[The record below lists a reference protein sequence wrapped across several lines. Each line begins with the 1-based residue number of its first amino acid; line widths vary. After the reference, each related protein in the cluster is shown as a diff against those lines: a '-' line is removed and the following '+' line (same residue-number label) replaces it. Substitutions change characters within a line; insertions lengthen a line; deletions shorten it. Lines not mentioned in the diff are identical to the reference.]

1 MDNNLNYSSEV
12 RKKILSMLMF
22 QLYSDERTIYREY
35 VQNALDS
42 INKAIDTRVLNQ
54 AKDGVVTIDIDARHK
69 VIKIKDNGAGID
81 SANAVRTLLDIS
93 PSTKDGVTQA
103 GMYGIGRLVGGGYCH
118 ELIFRTSARGEN
130 IGTQIIFDVDRIW
143 QMVEKDK
150 EDYLATYVINEC
162 TKRESIPAE
171 ESDHFFEVELKGVKD
186 DAAPSL
192 LDVGAIVDYLREV
205 APVEYKPEF
214 KNTLIYKSTADAPEF
229 KSLHENLE
237 KIQILV
243 GETRI
248 QKQYG
253 LSIKGTKDKIN
264 NLEYFKIE
272 DSTFGL
278 LGWGWYA
285 LTKYTIQIP
294 KDDKL
299 AGIRLRAHNIQIGDA
314 NLLSGTKYWKEDRS
328 NSYFY
333 GEFFVT
339 HRNIRPNGARDGL
352 VPTPESRALENGLR
366 KYFENLKTLYTK
378 ANEAKKSIDKIREGI
393 QRIDVVQNPKDYNAK
408 DLINNR
414 GIGKFEKLLK
424 TAGFEAIKRML
435 LLYQPDFLEAKAL
448 AEEKL
453 NPITPTRQDGIEPG
467 IVTPDDDVPT
477 NETSND
483 IEPTIVP
490 NTASSAAETQIDF
503 PTTPAADNTTDS
515 SSNMDNQQEPVP
527 VQESATYQHEA
538 LLPGQRII
546 TPTSTPLLGQQDI
559 IAPLNNVLDPSEI
572 WLLRRVFKVLNSF
585 CPDNEHDQKLIAD
598 MERLIVKEFRDEV

>member
-1 MDNNLNYSSEV
+1 MENNLNYSSEV

-42 INKAIDTRVLNQ
+42 INKAIDTRVLDQ
-54 AKDGVVTIDIDARHK
+54 AKDGVVNIDIDVKHK
-69 VIKIKDNGAGID
+69 VIKIKDNGAGIE

-93 PSTKDGVTQA
+93 PSNKDGVSQA

-118 ELIFRTSARGEN
+118 ELIFRTSARGEA
-130 IGTQIIFDVDRIW
+130 IGTQITFDVDKIW
-143 QMVEKDK
+143 QMVEKDE

-162 TKRESIPAE
+162 TIRESIPAE
-171 ESDHFFEVELKGVKD
+171 ESDHYLEVELKGVKD

-192 LDVGAIVDYLREV
+192 LDAETIINYLREV
-205 APVEYKPEF
+205 APVEYKSEF
-214 KNTLIYKSTADAPEF
+214 KNTLMYKSTADNPEF
-229 KSLHENLE
+229 KELHEGLE
-237 KIQILV
+237 KVQVLV

-253 LSIKGTKDKIN
+253 LSIRGTKDKIN

-272 DSTFGL
+272 DRKYGL

-314 NLLSGTKYWKEDRS
+314 NLLSGTNYWKEDRS

-339 HRNIRPNGARDGL
+339 HPHIRPNGARDGL
-352 VPTPESRALENGLR
+352 VPTPESKSLENGLR
-366 KYFENLKTLYTK
+366 TYFENLKTLYTK
-378 ANEAKKSIDKIREGI
+378 ANEAKKSIDKIYDGI
-393 QRIDVVQNPKDYNAK
+393 KRIDDHGGAIDYNAK

-414 GIGKFEKLLK
+414 GIGKFEKLMK
-424 TAGFEAIKRML
+424 TSFGFEAIKRML
-435 LLYQPDFLEAKAL
+435 LLYQPQFLEAKAKG
-448 AEEKL
+448 EEKL
-453 NPITPTRQDGIEPG
+453 R
-467 IVTPDDDVPT
+467 
-477 NETSND
+477 
-483 IEPTIVP
+483 
-490 NTASSAAETQIDF
+490 
-503 PTTPAADNTTDS
+503 PTTPPPQEHVSIKKENPTKASVDIPMDNAEATTTPVVSSTPTETDIEFPSAIDNTTKPS
-515 SSNMDNQQEPVP
+515 QTIANPLEPVSVQEP
-527 VQESATYQHEA
+527 ATYQHEA
-538 LLPGQRII
+538 LISGQYIV

-585 CPDNEHDQKLIAD
+585 CPDNEHDQKLIAE
-598 MERLIVKEFRDEV
+598 MERLIVKEFNDEI

>member
-1 MDNNLNYSSEV
+1 MENNLNYSSEV

-54 AKDGVVTIDIDARHK
+54 AKDGVVNIDIDVKHK
-69 VIKIKDNGAGID
+69 VIKIRDNGAGIE

-93 PSTKDGVTQA
+93 PSNKDGVSQA

-118 ELIFRTSARGEN
+118 ELIFRTSARGEA
-130 IGTQIIFDVDRIW
+130 IGTQITFDVDKIW
-143 QMVEKDK
+143 QMVEKDE
-150 EDYLATYVINEC
+150 EDYLATDVINEC

-171 ESDHFFEVELKGVKD
+171 ESDHYFEVELNGVKD

-192 LDVGAIVDYLREV
+192 LDQEAIVDYLREV
-205 APVEYKPEF
+205 APVEYKSEF
-214 KNTLIYKSTADAPEF
+214 KNTLIYKSTADNPEF
-229 KSLHENLE
+229 KELHEGLE
-237 KIQILV
+237 KVQVLV

-253 LSIKGTKDKIN
+253 LSIKGTRDKIN

-272 DSTFGL
+272 DRNYGL

-314 NLLSGTKYWKEDRS
+314 TLLSGTKYWKEDRG

-339 HRNIRPNGARDGL
+339 HPHIRPNGARDGL

-366 KYFENLKTLYTK
+366 TYFENLKTLYTK
-378 ANEAKKSIDKIREGI
+378 ANEAKKSIDKINEGI
-393 QRIDVVQNPKDYNAK
+393 KWIEDRNGTIDYHPK
-408 DLINNR
+408 DLINNK
-414 GIGKFEKLLK
+414 GIGKFERLMK
-424 TAGFEAIKRML
+424 TSFGFETIKRML
-435 LLYQPDFLEAKAL
+435 LLYQPEFIEAKAKGEQML
-448 AEEKL
+448 RPTMPTPQEPVSVKKDTPTTALVDVPAGNVE
-453 NPITPTRQDGIEPG
+453 PTTPVTHITPTETNIEFP
-467 IVTPDDDVPT
+467 
-477 NETSND
+477 
-483 IEPTIVP
+483 
-490 NTASSAAETQIDF
+490 SAT
-503 PTTPAADNTTDS
+503 DNTTEPS
-515 SSNMDNQQEPVP
+515 TTTSNPSEPVSVQEP
-527 VQESATYQHEA
+527 ATYQHEA
-538 LLPGQRII
+538 LIPGQRII

-585 CPDNEHDQKLIAD
+585 CPDNEHDQKLIAE
-598 MERLIVKEFRDEV
+598 MERLIVKEFKDEI

>member
-1 MDNNLNYSSEV
+1 MENNLDYSSEV

-42 INKAIDTRVLNQ
+42 INKAIDTRVLDQ
-54 AKDGVVTIDIDARHK
+54 AKDGVVNIDIDVKHK
-69 VIKIKDNGAGID
+69 VIKIKDNGAGIE

-93 PSTKDGVTQA
+93 PSNKDGVSQA

-118 ELIFRTSARGEN
+118 ELIFRTSARGEA
-130 IGTQIIFDVDRIW
+130 IGTQITFDVDKIW
-143 QMVEKDK
+143 QMVEKNE

-162 TKRESIPAE
+162 TIRESIPAE
-171 ESDHFFEVELKGVKD
+171 ESDHYFEVELNGVKD

-192 LDVGAIVDYLREV
+192 LDAETIINYLREV
-205 APVEYKPEF
+205 APVEYKSEF
-214 KNTLIYKSTADAPEF
+214 KNTLMYKSIADNPEF
-229 KSLHENLE
+229 KELHEGLE
-237 KIQILV
+237 KVQVLV

-253 LSIKGTKDKIN
+253 LSIRGTKDKIS

-272 DSTFGL
+272 DRKYGL

-314 NLLSGTKYWKEDRS
+314 NLLSGTNYWKEDRS

-339 HRNIRPNGARDGL
+339 HPHIRPNGARDGL
-352 VPTPESRALENGLR
+352 VPTPESRSLENGLR
-366 KYFENLKTLYTK
+366 TYFENLKTLYTK
-378 ANEAKKSIDKIREGI
+378 ANEAKKSIDKIYDGI
-393 QRIDVVQNPKDYNAK
+393 KRIDDHGGAIDYNAK

-414 GIGKFEKLLK
+414 GIGKFEKLMK
-424 TAGFEAIKRML
+424 TSFGFEAIKRML
-435 LLYQPDFLEAKAL
+435 LLYQPQFLEAKAKG
-448 AEEKL
+448 EKKL
-453 NPITPTRQDGIEPG
+453 R
-467 IVTPDDDVPT
+467 
-477 NETSND
+477 
-483 IEPTIVP
+483 
-490 NTASSAAETQIDF
+490 
-503 PTTPAADNTTDS
+503 PTTPTPQEHVSIKKENPTTASVDIPMNNAEATTTPVVSSTPTETDIEFPSAIDNTTEPSQTIANPLDPVS
-515 SSNMDNQQEPVP
+515 VQEP
-527 VQESATYQHEA
+527 ATYQHEA
-538 LLPGQRII
+538 LISGQCIV

-585 CPDNEHDQKLIAD
+585 CPDNEHDQKLIAE
-598 MERLIVKEFRDEV
+598 MERLIVKEFNDEI

>member
-1 MDNNLNYSSEV
+1 MENNLNYSSEV
-12 RKKILSMLMF
+12 RKKILGMLMF

-42 INKAIDTRVLNQ
+42 INKAIDTRVLDQ
-54 AKDGVVTIDIDARHK
+54 AKDGVVNIDIDVKHK
-69 VIKIKDNGAGID
+69 VIKIKDNGAGIE

-93 PSTKDGVTQA
+93 PSNKDGVSQA

-118 ELIFRTSARGEN
+118 ELIFRTSARGEA
-130 IGTQIIFDVDRIW
+130 IGTQIIFDVDKIW
-143 QMVEKDK
+143 QMVEKDE

-162 TKRESIPAE
+162 TIRESIPAE
-171 ESDHFFEVELKGVKD
+171 ESDHYFEVELKGVKD

-192 LDVGAIVDYLREV
+192 LDAETIINYLREV
-205 APVEYKPEF
+205 APVEYKSEF
-214 KNTLIYKSTADAPEF
+214 KNTLMYKSTADNPEF
-229 KSLHENLE
+229 KELHEGLE
-237 KIQILV
+237 KVQVLV

-253 LSIKGTKDKIN
+253 LSIRGTKDNIN

-272 DSTFGL
+272 DRKYGL

-314 NLLSGTKYWKEDRS
+314 NLLSGTNYWKEDRS

-339 HRNIRPNGARDGL
+339 HPHIRPNGARDGL
-352 VPTPESRALENGLR
+352 VPTPESRSLENGLR
-366 KYFENLKTLYTK
+366 AYFENLKTLYTK
-378 ANEAKKSIDKIREGI
+378 ANEAKKSIDKIYDGI
-393 QRIDVVQNPKDYNAK
+393 KRIDDHGGAIDYNAK

-414 GIGKFEKLLK
+414 GIGKFEKLMK
-424 TAGFEAIKRML
+424 TSFGFEAIKRML
-435 LLYQPDFLEAKAL
+435 LLYQPQFLEAKAKG
-448 AEEKL
+448 EEKL
-453 NPITPTRQDGIEPG
+453 RPTTPTPQKHVSIKKEN
-467 IVTPDDDVPT
+467 PT
-477 NETSND
+477 
-483 IEPTIVP
+483 
-490 NTASSAAETQIDF
+490 TASVGIPMDNAEATTTPVVSSTLTETDIDF
-503 PTTPAADNTTDS
+503 PSAIDTTTKPSQTIANPLEPVS
-515 SSNMDNQQEPVP
+515 VQEP
-527 VQESATYQHEA
+527 ATYQHDA
-538 LLPGQRII
+538 LISGQCIV

-585 CPDNEHDQKLIAD
+585 CPDNEHDQKLIAE
-598 MERLIVKEFRDEV
+598 MERLIVKEFNDEI

>member
-1 MDNNLNYSSEV
+1 MENNLNYSSEV

-42 INKAIDTRVLNQ
+42 INKAIDTRVLDQ
-54 AKDGVVTIDIDARHK
+54 AKDGVVNIDIDVKHK
-69 VIKIKDNGAGID
+69 VIKIKDNGAGIE

-93 PSTKDGVTQA
+93 PSNKDGVSQA

-118 ELIFRTSARGEN
+118 ELIFRTSARGEA
-130 IGTQIIFDVDRIW
+130 IGTQIIFDVDKIW
-143 QMVEKDK
+143 QMVEKDE

-162 TKRESIPAE
+162 TIRESIPAE
-171 ESDHFFEVELKGVKD
+171 ESDHYFEVELKGVKD

-192 LDVGAIVDYLREV
+192 LDAETIINYLREV
-205 APVEYKPEF
+205 APVEYKSEF
-214 KNTLIYKSTADAPEF
+214 KNTLMYKSTADNPEF
-229 KSLHENLE
+229 KELHEGLE
-237 KIQILV
+237 KVQVLV

-253 LSIKGTKDKIN
+253 LSIRGTKDNIN

-272 DSTFGL
+272 DRKYGL

-314 NLLSGTKYWKEDRS
+314 NLLSGTNYWKEDRS

-339 HRNIRPNGARDGL
+339 HPHIRPNGARDGL
-352 VPTPESRALENGLR
+352 VPTPESRSLENGLR
-366 KYFENLKTLYTK
+366 TYFENLKTLYTK
-378 ANEAKKSIDKIREGI
+378 ANEAKKSIDKIYDGI
-393 QRIDVVQNPKDYNAK
+393 KRIDDHGGAIDYNAK

-414 GIGKFEKLLK
+414 GIGKFEKLMK
-424 TAGFEAIKRML
+424 TSFGFEAIKRML
-435 LLYQPDFLEAKAL
+435 LLYQPQFLEAKAKG
-448 AEEKL
+448 EEKL
-453 NPITPTRQDGIEPG
+453 R
-467 IVTPDDDVPT
+467 
-477 NETSND
+477 
-483 IEPTIVP
+483 
-490 NTASSAAETQIDF
+490 
-503 PTTPAADNTTDS
+503 PTTPPPQKHVSIKKENPTTASVGIPMDNAEATTTPVVSSTLAETDIEFPSAIDNTTKPS
-515 SSNMDNQQEPVP
+515 QTIANPLEPVSVQEP
-527 VQESATYQHEA
+527 ATYQHDA
-538 LLPGQRII
+538 LISGQCIV

-585 CPDNEHDQKLIAD
+585 CPDNEHDQKLIAE
-598 MERLIVKEFRDEV
+598 MERLIVKEFNDEI

>member
-1 MDNNLNYSSEV
+1 MENNLSYSSEV

-42 INKAIDTRVLNQ
+42 INMAIDTRILDQ
-54 AKDGVVTIDIDARHK
+54 AKDGVVNIDIDVKHK
-69 VIKIKDNGAGID
+69 VIKIKDNGAGIE

-93 PSTKDGVTQA
+93 PSNKDGVGQA

-118 ELIFRTSARGEN
+118 ELIFRTSARGEA
-130 IGTQIIFDVDRIW
+130 IGTQITFDVNKIW
-143 QMVEKDK
+143 QMVEKDE

-162 TKRESIPAE
+162 TKREVIPAE
-171 ESDHFFEVELKGVKD
+171 ESDHYFEVELNGVKD

-192 LDVGAIVDYLREV
+192 LDPEAITNYLREV
-205 APVEYKPEF
+205 APVEYKSEF
-214 KNTLIYKSTADAPEF
+214 KNTLVYKSTADNPEF
-229 KSLHENLE
+229 KELHEGLE
-237 KIQILV
+237 KVQILV

-272 DSTFGL
+272 DRKYGL

-285 LTKYTIQIP
+285 MTKYTIQIP
-294 KDDKL
+294 KEDKL

-314 NLLSGTKYWKEDRS
+314 NLLSGTNYWKEDRS

-339 HRNIRPNGARDGL
+339 HPHIRPNGARDGL
-352 VPTPESRALENGLR
+352 VPTPETRALENGLR
-366 KYFENLKTLYTK
+366 TYFENLKTLYTK
-378 ANEAKKSIDKIREGI
+378 ANEAKKSIDKIYDGI
-393 QRIDVVQNPKDYNAK
+393 KRIDDHSGAIDYNAK
-408 DLINNR
+408 DLINNK
-414 GIGKFEKLLK
+414 GIGKFEKLMK
-424 TAGFEAIKRML
+424 TPFGFEAIKRML
-435 LLYQPDFLEAKAL
+435 LLYQPEFIEAKAKGE
-448 AEEKL
+448 AKL
-453 NPITPTRQDGIEPG
+453 RPTMPIH
-467 IVTPDDDVPT
+467 
-477 NETSND
+477 
-483 IEPTIVP
+483 
-490 NTASSAAETQIDF
+490 
-503 PTTPAADNTTDS
+503 
-515 SSNMDNQQEPVP
+515 QEPVSENKDTP
-527 VQESATYQHEA
+527 TPASFDNPTSNIDSITTPVEPNTPTETDIEFPSATDNAAEPSKTVVNPSEPVSVQEPATYQHEA
-538 LLPGQRII
+538 LIPGQRIV

-585 CPDNEHDQKLIAD
+585 CPDNEHDQKLIAE
-598 MERLIVKEFRDEV
+598 MERLIVKEFNDEI

>member
-1 MDNNLNYSSEV
+1 MENNLNYSSEV

-42 INKAIDTRVLNQ
+42 INKAIDTRVLDQ
-54 AKDGVVTIDIDARHK
+54 AKDGVVNIDIDVKHK
-69 VIKIKDNGAGID
+69 VIKIKDNGAGIK

-93 PSTKDGVTQA
+93 PSNKDGVSQA

-118 ELIFRTSARGEN
+118 ELIFRTSARGEA
-130 IGTQIIFDVDRIW
+130 IGTQITFDVDKIW
-143 QMVEKDK
+143 QMVEKDE

-162 TKRESIPAE
+162 TIRESIPAE
-171 ESDHFFEVELKGVKD
+171 ESDHYFEVELKGVKD

-192 LDVGAIVDYLREV
+192 LDAETIINYLREV
-205 APVEYKPEF
+205 APVEYKSEF
-214 KNTLIYKSTADAPEF
+214 KNTLMYKSIADNPEF
-229 KSLHENLE
+229 KELHEGLE
-237 KIQILV
+237 KVQVLV

-253 LSIKGTKDKIN
+253 LSIRGTKDKIN

-272 DSTFGL
+272 DRKYGL

-314 NLLSGTKYWKEDRS
+314 NLLSGTNYWKEDRS

-339 HRNIRPNGARDGL
+339 HPHIRPNGARDGL
-352 VPTPESRALENGLR
+352 VPTPESRSLENGLR
-366 KYFENLKTLYTK
+366 TYFENLKTLYTK
-378 ANEAKKSIDKIREGI
+378 ANEAKKSIDKIYDGI
-393 QRIDVVQNPKDYNAK
+393 KRIDDHGGAIDYNAK

-414 GIGKFEKLLK
+414 GIGKFEKLMK
-424 TAGFEAIKRML
+424 TSFGFEAIKRML
-435 LLYQPDFLEAKAL
+435 LLYQPQFLEAKAKG
-448 AEEKL
+448 EKKL
-453 NPITPTRQDGIEPG
+453 R
-467 IVTPDDDVPT
+467 
-477 NETSND
+477 
-483 IEPTIVP
+483 
-490 NTASSAAETQIDF
+490 
-503 PTTPAADNTTDS
+503 PTTPTPQEHVSIKKENPTTASVDIPMDNAEATTTPVVSSTPTETDIEFPSAIDNTTEPS
-515 SSNMDNQQEPVP
+515 QTIANPLEPVSVQEP
-527 VQESATYQHEA
+527 ATYQHEA
-538 LLPGQRII
+538 LISGQCIV

-572 WLLRRVFKVLNSF
+572 
-585 CPDNEHDQKLIAD
+585 
-598 MERLIVKEFRDEV
+598 

>member
-1 MDNNLNYSSEV
+1 MENNLNYSSEV

-42 INKAIDTRVLNQ
+42 INRAIDTRVLDQ
-54 AKDGVVTIDIDARHK
+54 AKDGVVNIDIDVKHK
-69 VIKIKDNGAGID
+69 VIKIKDNGAGIE

-93 PSTKDGVTQA
+93 PSNKDGVSQA

-118 ELIFRTSARGEN
+118 ELIFRTSARGEA
-130 IGTQIIFDVDRIW
+130 IGTQITFDVDKIW
-143 QMVEKDK
+143 QMVEKDE

-162 TKRESIPAE
+162 TIRESIPAE
-171 ESDHFFEVELKGVKD
+171 ESDHYFEVELKGVKD
-186 DAAPSL
+186 DAALSL
-192 LDVGAIVDYLREV
+192 LDAETIINYLREV
-205 APVEYKPEF
+205 APVEYKSEF
-214 KNTLIYKSTADAPEF
+214 KNTLMYKSIADNPEF
-229 KSLHENLE
+229 KELHEGLE
-237 KIQILV
+237 KVQVLV

-253 LSIKGTKDKIN
+253 LSIRGTKDKIN

-272 DSTFGL
+272 DRKYGL

-314 NLLSGTKYWKEDRS
+314 NLLSGTNYWKEDRS

-339 HRNIRPNGARDGL
+339 HPHIRPNGARDGL
-352 VPTPESRALENGLR
+352 VPTPEFRSLENGLR
-366 KYFENLKTLYTK
+366 TYFENLKTLYTK
-378 ANEAKKSIDKIREGI
+378 ANEAKKSIDKIYDGI
-393 QRIDVVQNPKDYNAK
+393 KRIDDHGGAIDYNAK

-414 GIGKFEKLLK
+414 GIGKFEKLMK
-424 TAGFEAIKRML
+424 TSFGFEAIKRML
-435 LLYQPDFLEAKAL
+435 LLYQPQFLEAKAKG
-448 AEEKL
+448 EKKL
-453 NPITPTRQDGIEPG
+453 R
-467 IVTPDDDVPT
+467 
-477 NETSND
+477 
-483 IEPTIVP
+483 
-490 NTASSAAETQIDF
+490 
-503 PTTPAADNTTDS
+503 PTTPTPQEHVSIKKENPTTASVDIPMDNAEATTTPVVSSTPTETDIEYPSAIDNTTEPS
-515 SSNMDNQQEPVP
+515 QTIANPLEPVSVQEP
-527 VQESATYQHEA
+527 ATYQHEA
-538 LLPGQRII
+538 LISGQCIV
-546 TPTSTPLLGQQDI
+546 TPTSTPLLGQKDI

-585 CPDNEHDQKLIAD
+585 CPDNEHDQKLIAE
-598 MERLIVKEFRDEV
+598 MERLIVKEFNDEI

>member
-1 MDNNLNYSSEV
+1 MENNLNYSSEV

-42 INKAIDTRVLNQ
+42 ISKAIDTRVLDQ
-54 AKDGVVTIDIDARHK
+54 AKDGVVNIDIDVKHK
-69 VIKIKDNGAGID
+69 VIKIKDNGAGIE

-93 PSTKDGVTQA
+93 PSNKDGVSQA

-118 ELIFRTSARGEN
+118 ELIFRTSARGEA
-130 IGTQIIFDVDRIW
+130 IGTQITFDVDKIW
-143 QMVEKDK
+143 QMVEKDE

-162 TKRESIPAE
+162 TIRESIPAE
-171 ESDHFFEVELKGVKD
+171 ESDHYFEVELKGVKD

-192 LDVGAIVDYLREV
+192 LDAETIINYLREV
-205 APVEYKPEF
+205 APVEYKSEF
-214 KNTLIYKSTADAPEF
+214 KNTLMYKSIADNPEF
-229 KSLHENLE
+229 KELHEGLE
-237 KIQILV
+237 KVQVLV

-253 LSIKGTKDKIN
+253 LSIRGTKDKIN

-272 DSTFGL
+272 DRKYGL

-314 NLLSGTKYWKEDRS
+314 NLLSGTNYWKEDRS

-339 HRNIRPNGARDGL
+339 HPHIRPNGARDGL
-352 VPTPESRALENGLR
+352 VPTPESKSLENGLR
-366 KYFENLKTLYTK
+366 TYFENLKTLYTK
-378 ANEAKKSIDKIREGI
+378 ANEAKKSIDKIYDGI
-393 QRIDVVQNPKDYNAK
+393 KRIDDHGGAIDYNAK

-414 GIGKFEKLLK
+414 GIGKFEKLMK
-424 TAGFEAIKRML
+424 TSFGFEAIKRML
-435 LLYQPDFLEAKAL
+435 LLYQPQFLEAKAKG
-448 AEEKL
+448 EKKL
-453 NPITPTRQDGIEPG
+453 R
-467 IVTPDDDVPT
+467 
-477 NETSND
+477 
-483 IEPTIVP
+483 
-490 NTASSAAETQIDF
+490 
-503 PTTPAADNTTDS
+503 PTTPTPQEHVSIKKENPTTASVDIPMDNAEATTTPVVSSTPTETDIEFPSAIDNTTEPS
-515 SSNMDNQQEPVP
+515 QTIANPLEPVSVQEP
-527 VQESATYQHEA
+527 ATYQHEA
-538 LLPGQRII
+538 LISGQCIV

-585 CPDNEHDQKLIAD
+585 CPDNEHDQKLIAE
-598 MERLIVKEFRDEV
+598 MERLIVKEFNDEI

>member
-1 MDNNLNYSSEV
+1 MENNLNYSSEV

-42 INKAIDTRVLNQ
+42 INKAIDTRVLDQ
-54 AKDGVVTIDIDARHK
+54 AKDGVVNIDIDVKHK
-69 VIKIKDNGAGID
+69 VIKIKDNGAGIE

-93 PSTKDGVTQA
+93 PSNKDGVSQA

-118 ELIFRTSARGEN
+118 ELIFRTSARGEA
-130 IGTQIIFDVDRIW
+130 IGTQITFDVDKIW
-143 QMVEKDK
+143 QMVEKDE

-162 TKRESIPAE
+162 TIRESIPAE
-171 ESDHFFEVELKGVKD
+171 ESDHYFEVELKGVKD

-192 LDVGAIVDYLREV
+192 LDAETIINYLREV
-205 APVEYKPEF
+205 APVEYKSEF
-214 KNTLIYKSTADAPEF
+214 KNTLMYKSIADNPEF
-229 KSLHENLE
+229 KELHEGLE
-237 KIQILV
+237 KVQVLV

-253 LSIKGTKDKIN
+253 LSIRGTKDKIN

-272 DSTFGL
+272 DRKYGL

-314 NLLSGTKYWKEDRS
+314 NLLSGTNYWKEDRS

-339 HRNIRPNGARDGL
+339 HPHIRPNSARDGL
-352 VPTPESRALENGLR
+352 VPTPESRSLENGLR
-366 KYFENLKTLYTK
+366 TYFENLKTLYTK
-378 ANEAKKSIDKIREGI
+378 ANEAKKSIDKIYDGI
-393 QRIDVVQNPKDYNAK
+393 KRIDDHGGAIDYNAK

-414 GIGKFEKLLK
+414 GIGKFEKLMK
-424 TAGFEAIKRML
+424 TSFGFEAIKRML
-435 LLYQPDFLEAKAL
+435 LLYQPQFLEAKTKG
-448 AEEKL
+448 EKKL
-453 NPITPTRQDGIEPG
+453 R
-467 IVTPDDDVPT
+467 
-477 NETSND
+477 
-483 IEPTIVP
+483 
-490 NTASSAAETQIDF
+490 
-503 PTTPAADNTTDS
+503 PTTPTPQEHVSIKQENPTTASVDIPMDNAEATTTPVVSSTPTETDIEFPSAIDNTTEPS
-515 SSNMDNQQEPVP
+515 QTIANPLEPVSVQEP
-527 VQESATYQHEA
+527 ATYQHEA
-538 LLPGQRII
+538 LISGQCIV

-585 CPDNEHDQKLIAD
+585 CPDNEHDQKLIAE
-598 MERLIVKEFRDEV
+598 MERLIVKEFNDEI